1 MFGWFELKSPLTADQ
16 RQWIDDRFAWLRKE
30 FGDERLNAPIVTP
43 TDEFFPGRYTPTE
56 EGAAMLLEHL
66 CVYMDVDRNRLDLQL
81 YTSPSADPVPAAF
94 NPTLRREYA
103 LGAFQEDEGRIII
116 WLEQSRLTEPD
127 SVVSTL
133 AHELG
138 HVHLLA
144 DKRCDPSTPDH
155 EPLTDL
161 LTVYFGLGV
170 FTANNAIRE
179 VNWRTGNVEGW
190 SLSRQGYLNMPEHAY
205 ALALYARAREEHHPH
220 WLKFLRPDLR
230 ALFKSESKYLVSS
243 GILSSA
249 AAVPHAPTMVAPAGA
264 VDRDAEG
271 AVDDKPDEEEPSAA
285 EEPEPPSMK
294 SSDWY
299 FTQGTLHASQG
310 EHELA
315 LGAFSQALQLN
326 PRDPEFWLQRGQS
339 HLRLGQLDEAIDAC
353 SWSLAFDP
361 NDLAARCCRAQAY
374 LWLRRYDQAR
384 IDMDEARHLAH
395 RDPQVYYLRGLAHLG
410 LGNNRRAIADL
421 KKARRFAPAWA
432 EIYLARSRA
441 YEALGKTKRAQ
452 ADLAQA
458 IRRDPAFA
466 DPTAR
471 AESLAGHPIDHT

>member
-1 MFGWFELKSPLTADQ
+1 MFGWFELKSPLAAEQ
-16 RQWIDDRFAWLRKE
+16 RRWINERFAWLRSQ
-30 FGDERLNAPIVTP
+30 FGEDRLRGIVVTP
-43 TDEFFPGRYTPTE
+43 TDRFFPGRYTPTA
-56 EGAAMLLEHL
+56 EGAAMLLDRL
-66 CVYMDVDRNRLDLQL
+66 CGYMDVDRNRLDLQL

-94 NPTLRREYA
+94 NPILQRGYA
-103 LGAFQEDEGRIII
+103 LGAFQEEEGRITI

-127 SVVSTL
+127 SAVSTL

-144 DKRCDPSTPDH
+144 DKRCDRSTPDH

-161 LTVYFGLGV
+161 LAVYFGLGIFV
-170 FTANNAIRE
+170 ANNAIRE

-205 ALALYARAREEHHPH
+205 ALALYALSRGEHHPH

-230 ALFKSESKYLVSS
+230 ALFKTESKYLASS

-249 AAVPHAPTMVAPAGA
+249 AAVPHAPTMVALAGA

-271 AVDDKPDEEEPSAA
+271 AVDDTPDEQDRSAA

-294 SSDWY
+294 RSDWY

-310 EHELA
+310 EHDLA

-326 PRDPEFWLQRGQS
+326 PRDPEFWLHRGQS
-339 HLRLGQLDEAIDAC
+339 HLRLGQIDDAIDAC
-353 SWSLAFDP
+353 SWSLAYEPD
-361 NDLAARCCRAQAY
+361 DLAARCCRAQAY
-374 LWLRRYDQAR
+374 LWLGRHDHAR
-384 IDMDEARHLAH
+384 KDMDEARRVDK
-395 RDPQVYYLRGLAHLG
+395 RDAQVYYLRGLAHLG

-421 KKARRFAPAWA
+421 KKARRFAPTWA

-441 YEALGKTKRAQ
+441 YEALGKTRRAH
-452 ADLAQA
+452 ADLAEA

-466 DPTAR
+466 DPAAR